1 MALINYY
8 GLVDPARIIHPAVS
22 PLWIYCVSGDGRCW
36 WILFSRGSPG
46 SSRGGELYS
55 RMMVGGSLSLWS
67 RGAWG
72 ATVATGE
79 SGGPA
84 QCRGRKVEPR
94 VLRGPAQR
102 TTHNTRL
109 HILRTRQNTAAHT
122 EEHTVWGRISCS
134 SCASAG
140 CVHVRSNKTP
150 ADQYW
155 ER

>member
-1 MALINYY
+1 MINDY

-46 SSRGGELYS
+46 SSRE
-55 RMMVGGSLSLWS
+55 GGSCIVGWWEALSLWS

-94 VLRGPAQR
+94 LLRGPAQG
-102 TTHNTRL
+102 TTHNTS
-109 HILRTRQNTAAHT
+109 HIAHTAEHSGTHRAAHT
-122 EEHTVWGRISCS
+122 DWGRISCS

-140 CVHVRSNKTP
+140 RVHVRSNKTP

-155 ER
+155 GR

>member
-1 MALINYY
+1 MALINYH

-46 SSRGGELYS
+46 SKGGSCIVGWWEALSLSGRGELGE
-55 RMMVGGSLSLWS
+55 RRLLRERVVARLNAGGGRWN
-67 RGAWG
+67 RGCY
-72 ATVATGE
+72 E
-79 SGGPA
+79 D
-84 QCRGRKVEPR
+84 RHN
-94 VLRGPAQR
+94 AQR
-102 TTHNTRL
+102 TTL
-109 HILRTRQNTAAHT
+109 HILRTRQNTAAHR
-122 EEHTVWGRISCS
+122 EQHTVWGRISCS

-150 ADQYW
+150 ADQYR